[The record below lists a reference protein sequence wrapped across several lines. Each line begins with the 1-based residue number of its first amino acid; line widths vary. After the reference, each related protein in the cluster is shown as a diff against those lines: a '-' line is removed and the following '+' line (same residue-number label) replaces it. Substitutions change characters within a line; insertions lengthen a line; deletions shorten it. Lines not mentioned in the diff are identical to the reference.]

1 MTKKSNPPQRP
12 LNLPRQDTLD
22 FAAAFAVGAVL
33 GVGATVLLGSEPSRT
48 DTLMRRLRSAGT
60 RVRDV
65 ASDAVDAV
73 EDAGESAGE
82 LSEDVVSAGREL
94 IEEFRSEVTRILQD
108 ARAELREAAEEVAQ
122 DTSRQARKG
131 RRRFGL

>member
-1 MTKKSNPPQRP
+1 MAKKSSSPSRR

-33 GVGATVLLGSEPSRT
+33 GVGATVLLGSETSRT
-48 DTLMRRLRSAGT
+48 EAVIRRLRSAGT
-60 RVRDV
+60 RARGF
-65 ASDAVDAV
+65 ASDTIDAV
-73 EDAGESAGE
+73 EDAGESVGD
-82 LSEDVVSAGREL
+82 LSEDVISAGREL

-108 ARAELREAAEEVAQ
+108 ARTELREAAEEVAQ
-122 DTSRQARKG
+122 DTSRQARKT